1 MLISPEWIDRV
12 SWEDS
17 KVYVDL
23 SKRHIE
29 AAPEF
34 DPAMSVA
41 REHEEHPD
49 GGVRALGAGRW
60 VASGSVQVFSGSPP
74 AGILSVR
81 P

>member
-1 MLISPEWIDRV
+1 VAIRYMIVDTRNWLPGRKVLISPEWIDRV

-23 SKRHIE
+23 AQRHIQ

-41 REHEEHPD
+41 REP
-49 GGVRALGAGRW
+49 RRK
-60 VASGSVQVFSGSPP
+60 S
-74 AGILSVR
+74 
-81 P
+81 